1 MNWWYGSWTMVE
13 WDMIEHIQVCL
24 RASPGCSLISN
35 VVVPLAAVDP
45 DDGRILLSTGSRIGF
60 YDPESA

>member
-1 MNWWYGSWTMVE
+1 MVE

-24 RASPGCSLISN
+24 RASPDCSLISN